1 MKKKTINSS
10 TTAFIF
16 DEIEDYYT
24 CVFLIEKPSR
34 VFLLDTY
41 CGTES
46 MSGVQDYLS
55 VLSQDKQLIVIN
67 SHFHWDHVWGNA
79 SFKTTPI
86 IAHDLCYD
94 DLNANW
100 SLQVENNKQYISGCI
115 EKVLPSLTFDG
126 SLSFREEGLEI
137 FHSPGHTRDCI
148 SIFDR
153 HEGALYVG
161 DNLEKP
167 IIYVEDPDIDTYLK
181 TLRYYLALSADTI
194 HASHTLALANTD
206 IRDTIAY
213 LEKLRNDLPVE
224 FSSEY
229 ARRIHAENRAMLRR
243 T

>member
-1 MKKKTINSS
+1 MEKKTLNST

-16 DEIEDYYT
+16 DEIEDYRT
-24 CVFLIEKPSR
+24 CVFLIERQSR
-34 VFLLDTY
+34 LFLLDTF

-46 MSGVQDYLS
+46 MSGVQTHLS
-55 VLSQDKQLIVIN
+55 TLNPGRQLFVIN

-79 SFKTTPI
+79 SFKTAPI

-94 DLNANW
+94 ELDANW
-100 SLQVENNKQYISGCI
+100 ELQVENNKQHISGCI
-115 EKVLPSLTFDG
+115 EKVLPSLTFEG

-153 HEGALYVG
+153 HERALYVG

-181 TLRYYLALSADTI
+181 TLRHYLTFSADSI
-194 HASHTLALANTD
+194 HASHSLDLDNSD
-206 IRDTIAY
+206 LLDTIDY
-213 LEKLRNDLPVE
+213 LEKLKNDAPVE
-224 FSSEY
+224 FDSEY
-229 ARRIHAENRAMLRR
+229 ARQIHADNRALLRSG
-243 T
+243 